1 MNASGVIFYST
12 FCARSFLRQFKRIID
27 FIFDDQLKAK
37 NFFTIFKFYFI
48 ELKFR

>member
-27 FIFDDQLKAK
+27 FIFDDQCEHLKAK
-37 NFFTIFKFYFI
+37 NYQILFY
-48 ELKFR
+48 